1 MKKTDLIK
9 DTANFVRWHL
19 GANRNPRTSS
29 VFAPHTGQDWP
40 AWCAFVHLMR
50 CWTHGGA
57 GDALNA
63 MHSTLLCAQ
72 STEAVLRTFV
82 QVIPAVGDW
91 SHVAQIW
98 PVIASG
104 IVIRGTDRSARE
116 LCAVERNCDYDDK
129 DRPIPGTDRCQ
140 LHGWRPTRNLELVK

>member
-1 MKKTDLIK
+1 MAKKPDLIK
-9 DTANFVRWHL
+9 DTLWFVKWHL
-19 GANRNPRTSS
+19 GGGS
-29 VFAPHTGQDWP
+29 FAPHTGQDWP
-40 AWCAFVHLMR
+40 AWCAFVHLMQ

-72 STEAVLRTFV
+72 PTKAVLRTFV
-82 QVIPAVGDW
+82 QVIPALGEW

-104 IVIRGTDRSARE
+104 IELRGSDSEVNARE
-116 LCAVERNCDYDDK
+116 LCAVERSCDYDARDK
-129 DRPIPGTDRCQ
+129 PISGTDRLT
-140 LHGWRPTRNLELVK
+140 LHGWRPSGLHLVK